1 MPAALLITDPI
12 APEPFVAALRDAAGD
27 LALRVWHPELDLAGC
42 ADVEAVL
49 AWRWPRGV
57 LECLPRLRW
66 ACALAAG
73 VDKLLVPGLPAA
85 AAVSRIADPEQARGV
100 AQYVVAMALRHA
112 RALPRY
118 EAQQRERDWTR
129 HPVEGAVR
137 SRVGVLGQGVIGR
150 EVARLLDA
158 VGFEVQGWG
167 RSAGVPLGAFLGQCD
182 IVVCALPLTAQTA
195 GLLDARAFAAMKR
208 GAYLINV
215 ARGGHVVEADLVAA
229 VRGGQLAGAALD
241 VQQHEPLPPEDPLWD
256 TPGID
261 ITPHI
266 AAQSS
271 PRTIARQ
278 FVEGWRAL
286 QAGRPLPRLIDRAR
300 GY

>member
-85 AAVSRIADPEQARGV
+85 VGVSRIVDPEQALGV
-100 AQYVVAMALRHA
+100 AQYVAALALRHL
-112 RALPRY
+112 RALPLY
-118 EAQQRERDWTR
+118 EAQQRERRWTR
-129 HPVEGAVR
+129 HPVEGALHR
-137 SRVGVLGQGVIGR
+137 CAGVLGQGVIGR
-150 EVARLLDA
+150 EVARVLAAL
-158 VGFEVQGWG
+158 GFEVQGWS
-167 RSAGVPLGAFLGQCD
+167 RSAGVPLADFLPRHD
-182 IVVCALPLTAQTA
+182 LVVCALPLTAATV
-195 GLLDARAFAAMKR
+195 GLLDAHAFAAMKR
-208 GAYLINV
+208 GAYFINI

-229 VRGGQLAGAALD
+229 LRDGRLAGAALD
-241 VQQHEPLPPEDPLWD
+241 VQSHEPLPSDDPLWNA
-256 TPGID
+256 PGVTV
-261 ITPHI
+261 TPHI

-271 PRTIARQ
+271 PATIARQ